1 MDFDTIAAEL
11 DALIQTCTV
20 GEIAVLRRWTDAV
33 RANPAEHDMGDYA
46 LRVLDAMRRAE
57 RHMIAVYQAAATD
70 AMSGELS

>member
-1 MDFDTIAAEL
+1 M
-11 DALIQTCTV
+11 
-20 GEIAVLRRWTDAV
+20 LRKWTDAV
-33 RANPAEHDMGDYA
+33 RANPAEHDTGDYA